1 MGVST
6 IRMEASGIQRVQ
18 TLLLERRDLRREK
31 YRLKFEITH
40 DVEASRYRE
49 CRVRIGLIRDR
60 CEIIMEQVRRIADE
74 LATSI

>member
-1 MGVST
+1 
-6 IRMEASGIQRVQ
+6 MEASGIQRVQ

-31 YRLKFEITH
+31 YRLKFEITQ

-60 CEIIMEQVRRIADE
+60 CEIIMEQVRRITDE